1 MAALNVTDLNAL
13 SFPEAIAFT
22 QTWLEEVEAQT
33 LSDTEILAQMQ
44 ALLSHRDGVRGFFVS
59 YLTGNNPLA
68 DQPPGIFLDGFTQ
81 VAEHIYEIL
90 VKNVAMSTA
99 MAIAHRRNGDFNQQ
113 QGSERVKTRSLN
125 LLKQL
130 EQRGLVIFTNE
141 RLRLLQ
147 TLEAGSG
154 DYQDFLQRWQYDPEQ
169 CEAIRRS
176 LQLI

>member
-1 MAALNVTDLNAL
+1 MTALNVTDLNAL

-22 QTWLEEVEAQT
+22 QTWLEQVESQKLT
-33 LSDTEILAQMQ
+33 DTEILAQMQ

-59 YLTGNNPLA
+59 YLTGNSPLA

-130 EQRGLVIFTNE
+130 EQRNVIFRNE

-154 DYQDFLQRWQYDPEQ
+154 DYQDFLARWQYDPEQ

-176 LQLI
+176 LQRI

>member
-1 MAALNVTDLNAL
+1 M
-13 SFPEAIAFT
+13 
-22 QTWLEEVEAQT
+22 
-33 LSDTEILAQMQ
+33 
-44 ALLSHRDGVRGFFVS
+44 
-59 YLTGNNPLA
+59 
-68 DQPPGIFLDGFTQ
+68 
-81 VAEHIYEIL
+81 AEHIHEIL
-90 VKNVAMSTA
+90 IKNVAMSTA
-99 MAIAHRRNGDFNQQ
+99 MAIAHRRNGDYNQQ

-130 EQRGLVIFTNE
+130 EQRGLVVFTNE

>member
-1 MAALNVTDLNAL
+1 M
-13 SFPEAIAFT
+13 E
-22 QTWLEEVEAQT
+22 
-33 LSDTEILAQMQ
+33 
-44 ALLSHRDGVRGFFVS
+44 
-59 YLTGNNPLA
+59 
-68 DQPPGIFLDGFTQ
+68 
-81 VAEHIYEIL
+81 
-90 VKNVAMSTA
+90 
-99 MAIAHRRNGDFNQQ
+99 AIAHRRNGDYNQQ
-113 QGSERVKTRSLN
+113 QGSERVKIRSLN

-130 EQRGLVIFTNE
+130 EQRDVIFRNE

>member
-1 MAALNVTDLNAL
+1 MTALNVTDLNAL

-22 QTWLEEVEAQT
+22 QTWLEEVENKQLA
-33 LSDTEILAQMQ
+33 DAEILAQMQ

-59 YLTGNNPLA
+59 YLTGNSPLA
-68 DQPPGIFLDGFTQ
+68 DQPPAIFLDGFTQ
-81 VAEHIYEIL
+81 TAEHIYEIL

-113 QGSERVKTRSLN
+113 QGSERVKKRSLN

-130 EQRGLVIFTNE
+130 EQRNVIFKNE

-169 CEAIRRS
+169 CDAIRRS